1 MTKADVGMIGLA
13 VMGANLA
20 RNLER
25 NGFTCA
31 VYNRSSEVT
40 ERFMGEQ
47 VGKRFIASAT
57 LQDFVASIE
66 RPRRIF
72 IMIKAGSAVDD
83 IIETLLP
90 ILSPGDILI
99 DGGNAYFRD
108 SMRRVERC
116 QRSGIEFLG
125 VGISGG
131 EEGAL
136 NGASIMPGG
145 SSEAWERVRPLFEK
159 IAAYAEGPC
168 TTYIGPDGAGHFVKT
183 VHNGIEYADM
193 QLIAEAYD
201 LLRTVG
207 KRRPPELSSL
217 FRRWNE
223 GVLQSFLIEITADI
237 FAQVDE
243 ETGGYLVDSILDKAG
258 QKGTGK
264 WTVESS
270 LDLGVAIPTI
280 SAAVDA
286 RALSAIKDER
296 VEAAEQLRSGDIDQ
310 SIDPEKLDALTHDA
324 LYCAKII
331 SYAQGMA
338 LLARASAEWN
348 WSLRL
353 GDIAAIWKGGCII
366 RARFLEEIRRAYAD
380 NPVLK
385 NLLLAPAIRQ
395 ELSTRLTS
403 LREVVALAT
412 RVGIPVPAFSA
423 SLSYYDQYR
432 AAALP
437 LNLTQ
442 AQRDYFGAHT
452 YERIDRPGS
461 FHTSWVAGNG

>member
-31 VYNRSSEVT
+31 VYNRSNEVT

-47 VGKRFIASAT
+47 LGKRFIASAT

-145 SSEAWERVRPLFEK
+145 SSEAWERVRPLLEK

-237 FAQVDE
+237 FTQVDE

-296 VEAAEQLRSGDIDQ
+296 VEAAEHLRSGDIAQ
-310 SIDPEKLDALTHDA
+310 SIEPEKLDALTHDA

-395 ELSTRLTS
+395 ELSTRLAS

-461 FHTSWVAGNG
+461 FHTSWIAGNG

>member
-1 MTKADVGMIGLA
+1 MSKADVGMIGLA

-31 VYNRSSEVT
+31 VFNRSGEVT
-40 ERFMGEQ
+40 DRFMAEQ
-47 VGKRFIASAT
+47 AGKRFIASASLT
-57 LQDFVASIE
+57 DFVASIE

-72 IMIKAGSAVDD
+72 IMIKAGSAVDA
-83 IIETLLP
+83 IIETILP
-90 ILSPGDILI
+90 LLSPEDILI

-108 SMRRVERC
+108 TMRRVERC
-116 QRSGIEFLG
+116 KQAGIQFLG

-145 SSEAWERVRPLFEK
+145 TKEAWEQVRPLFEK

-201 LLRTVG
+201 ILRTIG
-207 KRRPPELSSL
+207 NRPPAELAAI
-217 FRRWNE
+217 FKRWNT
-223 GVLQSFLIEITADI
+223 GVLQSFLIEITGDI
-237 FAQVDE
+237 FDQVDP

-264 WTVESS
+264 WTAESA

-286 RALSAIKDER
+286 RAMSAIKEER
-296 VEAAEQLRSGDIDQ
+296 VEASEQLVSAALHRSVV
-310 SIDPEKLDALTHDA
+310 PEQLDALTHDA

-331 SYAQGMA
+331 AYAQGMA

-353 GDIAAIWKGGCII
+353 GEVAAIWKGGCII

-380 NPVLK
+380 NPVLR

-395 ELSTRLTS
+395 EVSSRLGA
-403 LREVVALAT
+403 LRELVALAAQ
-412 RVGIPVPAFSA
+412 VGVPTPGFCAA
-423 SLSYYDQYR
+423 LAYYDQYR
-432 AAALP
+432 TASLP

-452 YERIDRPGS
+452 YERTDKPGS
-461 FHTSWVAGNG
+461 FHTEWGARR

>member
-57 LQDFVASIE
+57 LQDFVTSIE

-461 FHTSWVAGNG
+461 FHTSWMAGNG

>member
-25 NGFTCA
+25 NGFACA
-31 VYNRSSEVT
+31 VYNRSGEVT
-40 ERFMGEQ
+40 ERFMQEQ
-47 VGKRFIASAT
+47 AGKRFIAASS
-57 LQDFVASIE
+57 LQQFVASIE

-83 IIETLLP
+83 IIETILP
-90 ILSPGDILI
+90 LLSPEDILI
-99 DGGNAYFRD
+99 DGGNANFRD
-108 SMRRVERC
+108 TMRRVERC
-116 QRSGIEFLG
+116 NEAGIEFLG

-145 SSEAWERVRPLFEK
+145 SREAWELVRPLLEK

-207 KRRPPELSSL
+207 NRRPPELAAI
-217 FRRWNE
+217 FNRWNG
-223 GVLQSFLIEITADI
+223 GVLQSFLIEITATI
-237 FAQVDE
+237 FAQADE

-264 WTVESS
+264 WTVQTA

-286 RALSAIKDER
+286 RAMSAAKDER
-296 VEAAEQLRSGDIDQ
+296 VEAAEQLISAASHPDID
-310 SIDPEKLDALTHDA
+310 SDALVSLTHDA

-338 LLARASAEWN
+338 LLASASAEWN

-380 NPVLK
+380 NPVLR

-395 ELSTRLTS
+395 ELGTRLGA
-403 LREVVALAT
+403 LRHVVGLAAQ
-412 RVGIPVPAFSA
+412 VGVPIPAFCSA
-423 SLSYYDQYR
+423 LSYYDQYR
-432 AAALP
+432 AASLP

-452 YERIDRPGS
+452 YERIDRPGW
-461 FHTSWVAGNG
+461 FHTEWGTGR